1 MDELIQLALENGFT
15 AAAPLPIDA
24 LELKEEVRKMCEVNT
39 CGRYNKSWSC
49 PPGCGDLDTLRK
61 RFLSYKKGILVQTTG
76 QLEDSF
82 DIEGIQALSQRHKEN
97 FERLTSLLK
106 ARFQKLLPMGT
117 GSCTRCKTCTYPDAP
132 CRFPDEAF
140 SSMEAYGL
148 VVSEVCQKCN
158 LPYYY
163 GKDTLTYVACYLFE

>member
-1 MDELIQLALENGFT
+1 MDELIQLALKSGFT
-15 AAAPLPIDA
+15 AAAPLPINA

-49 PPGCGDLDTLRK
+49 PPGCGDLDTLQK
-61 RFLSYKKGILVQTTG
+61 RFQSYQKGILVQTTG
-76 QLEDSF
+76 TLEDSF
-82 DIEGIQALSQRHKEN
+82 DIEGIQDLSRRHKEN
-97 FERLTSLLK
+97 LDRLTPLLRS
-106 ARFQKLLPMGT
+106 RFPKLLPMGA
-117 GSCTRCKTCTYPDAP
+117 GSCTLCKECTYPDAP
-132 CRFPDEAF
+132 CRFPDQAS

-163 GKDTLTYVACYLFE
+163 GKDTLTYVACYLLG